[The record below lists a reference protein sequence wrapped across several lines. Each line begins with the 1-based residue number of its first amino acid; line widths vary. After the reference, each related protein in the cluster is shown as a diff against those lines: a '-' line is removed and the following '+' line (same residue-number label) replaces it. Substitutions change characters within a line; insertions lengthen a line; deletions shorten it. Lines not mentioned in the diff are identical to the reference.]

1 MNDNTTEVIR
11 SATLDEL
18 RQMKERGEILTPDQ
32 IKQDVWDIRVLQEV
46 TLRVVFDEEVTLD
59 EAEELFLNGEHQ
71 DVLDEVDDEIVS
83 ILNQETGIFIDVNS
97 DFEGLEEDE

>member
-1 MNDNTTEVIR
+1 MNDNTSEVIR

-59 EAEELFLNGEHQ
+59 EAEELFLNEEHQ
-71 DVLDEVDDEIVS
+71 DVLDERD
-83 ILNQETGIFIDVNS
+83 QELMALVYPDGSYSYLTIDN
-97 DFEGLEEDE
+97 EDK